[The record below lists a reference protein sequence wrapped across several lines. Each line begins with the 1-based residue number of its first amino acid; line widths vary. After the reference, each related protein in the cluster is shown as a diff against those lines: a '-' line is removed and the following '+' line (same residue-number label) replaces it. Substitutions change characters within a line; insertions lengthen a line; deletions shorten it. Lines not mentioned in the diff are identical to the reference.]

1 MYNENMKEG
10 FIKDYLKSR
19 VVAQTSLYSLFRK
32 TETYEKELNKDCN
45 QFTEQETLA
54 MYKGFAAKSHNVLLN
69 YNVILKAYCAWCK
82 YYHGVTG
89 NIYENITI
97 DMVKPLIPKEAR
109 KLLSREEIN
118 DIEDQL
124 LNDADKAIVELL
136 FLGVAGKNMEDIY
149 AVDAECV
156 QGDMLVVNGKAFPIT
171 DRLRELL
178 PPAFAETESMSY
190 GETMRIVKVV
200 GAGRIYKERCN
211 ARGVDTDDARFRFF
225 YRRIQLFRDYLGMP
239 NLTMKNITKSGMWHY
254 LQLGMQETGLDLRCF
269 LKTQDGKRIAMQYG
283 FSEDYY
289 VENIC
294 NKYDQYLK
302 KN

>member
-1 MYNENMKEG
+1 
-10 FIKDYLKSR
+10 
-19 VVAQTSLYSLFRK
+19 
-32 TETYEKELNKDCN
+32 
-45 QFTEQETLA
+45 
-54 MYKGFAAKSHNVLLN
+54 
-69 YNVILKAYCAWCK
+69 
-82 YYHGVTG
+82 
-89 NIYENITI
+89 
-97 DMVKPLIPKEAR
+97 
-109 KLLSREEIN
+109 
-118 DIEDQL
+118 
-124 LNDADKAIVELL
+124 
-136 FLGVAGKNMEDIY
+136 
-149 AVDAECV
+149 
-156 QGDMLVVNGKAFPIT
+156 
-171 DRLRELL
+171 
-178 PPAFAETESMSY
+178 MSY

-302 KN
+302 KNQGHCACPI